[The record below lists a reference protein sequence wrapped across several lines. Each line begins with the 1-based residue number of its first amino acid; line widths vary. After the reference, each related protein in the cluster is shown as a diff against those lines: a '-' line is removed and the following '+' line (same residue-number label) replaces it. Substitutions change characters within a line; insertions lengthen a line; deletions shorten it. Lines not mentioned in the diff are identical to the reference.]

1 MKECEFQGVSG
12 IVLNSGTRTDPGYE
26 VGREGPGLPAVGSV
40 EARALAHHNCL
51 SFLSIYQFVKVTLS
65 RTRTIIKKII

>member
-12 IVLNSGTRTDPGYE
+12 IVLNSRIRTDPGYE
-26 VGREGPGLPAVGSV
+26 VGSEVPGFPAVGSV
-40 EARALAHHNCL
+40 EARALAHHHCL

-65 RTRTIIKKII
+65 RT